1 MVQQPESD
9 DEATIETPRFEPVPL
24 PDDEFKDQLA
34 QVIPHL
40 RAFGRSLSGSRD
52 LADDLVQETLLKA
65 WAARK
70 RFQAGTNMRAWTFI
84 ILRNLFLSQMRR
96 ARFKGEWDEITAS
109 KLLAAPASQDRHV
122 ELGDMQRA
130 LLHLPQPQREAL
142 ILVGAGGFAYEEAAE
157 ICGCAVGTIKSR
169 VARGRVALE
178 DLLTDGKLPSRR
190 EHETD
195 GSRTALQSIMSEV
208 DELSRDRDPRECS
221 RIPTGEIGAV
231 ARLSQA
237 SRYDGFSRVCAEQS
251 PRTSSSERTSPSI
264 AKAWRRALP
273 TPAWTV
279 GGATFTN
286 RLEEACTMASILGL
300 SVFTCLR
307 TRRERP
313 EFQTLRALNVTD
325 LGCCMNE
332 TQSERSG

>member
-1 MVQQPESD
+1 MQAVRRFGATNGGGSVSSEDNEEAD
-9 DEATIETPRFEPVPL
+9 DAVRVELVPL
-24 PDDEFKDQLA
+24 SDPEFKDQLA

-130 LLHLPQPQREAL
+130 LMHLPQPQREAL
-142 ILVGAGGFAYEEAAE
+142 ILVGAGGFAYEEAAD

-178 DLLTDGKLPSRR
+178 QLLSGGKLPSRR
-190 EHETD
+190 QHKTD
-195 GSRTALQSIMSEV
+195 PNSSALAQIMGEV
-208 DELSRDRDPRECS
+208 DDLSK
-221 RIPTGEIGAV
+221 
-231 ARLSQA
+231 
-237 SRYDGFSRVCAEQS
+237 
-251 PRTSSSERTSPSI
+251 ER
-264 AKAWRRALP
+264 
-273 TPAWTV
+273 
-279 GGATFTN
+279 N
-286 RLEEACTMASILGL
+286 
-300 SVFTCLR
+300 
-307 TRRERP
+307 
-313 EFQTLRALNVTD
+313 
-325 LGCCMNE
+325 
-332 TQSERSG
+332 

>member
-1 MVQQPESD
+1 MGAVGAGSVSDNGRGDVSD
-9 DEATIETPRFEPVPL
+9 DLDSQPAEAARAEPIPL
-24 PDDEFKDQLA
+24 SDPEFKIQLA

-178 DLLTDGKLPSRR
+178 QLLSGGKLPSRR
-190 EHETD
+190 QHKSD
-195 GSRTALQSIMSEV
+195 PNNSVLSQIMGEV
-208 DELSRDRDPRECS
+208 DELAGPR
-221 RIPTGEIGAV
+221 G
-231 ARLSQA
+231 
-237 SRYDGFSRVCAEQS
+237 
-251 PRTSSSERTSPSI
+251 
-264 AKAWRRALP
+264 
-273 TPAWTV
+273 
-279 GGATFTN
+279 
-286 RLEEACTMASILGL
+286 
-300 SVFTCLR
+300 
-307 TRRERP
+307 
-313 EFQTLRALNVTD
+313 
-325 LGCCMNE
+325 
-332 TQSERSG
+332 

>member
-1 MVQQPESD
+1 LAEESGAPALPHRAVDFSTAYPNGGSLVQQPASSD
-9 DEATIETPRFEPVPL
+9 DHDEKARFELVPL

-109 KLLAAPASQDRHV
+109 KMLAAPASQDRHV
-122 ELGDMQRA
+122 ELTDMQRA

-178 DLLTDGKLPSRR
+178 ALLTEGKLPSRR
-190 EHETD
+190 EHENE
-195 GSRTALQSIMSEV
+195 GGRSALQSIMSEV
-208 DELSRDRDPRECS
+208 DDLSRDRDPGS
-221 RIPTGEIGAV
+221 
-231 ARLSQA
+231 
-237 SRYDGFSRVCAEQS
+237 
-251 PRTSSSERTSPSI
+251 
-264 AKAWRRALP
+264 
-273 TPAWTV
+273 
-279 GGATFTN
+279 
-286 RLEEACTMASILGL
+286 
-300 SVFTCLR
+300 
-307 TRRERP
+307 
-313 EFQTLRALNVTD
+313 
-325 LGCCMNE
+325 
-332 TQSERSG
+332 

>member
-1 MVQQPESD
+1 MGAARGEGWGRVSERPVDGDDDD
-9 DEATIETPRFEPVPL
+9 DEAEFVRPEIIPL
-24 PDDEFKDQLA
+24 SDPDFKDQLA
-34 QVIPHL
+34 VIPHL

-70 RFQAGTNMRAWTFI
+70 RFQSGTNMRAWTFI

-130 LLHLPQPQREAL
+130 LMFLPQPQREAL

-178 DLLTDGKLPSRR
+178 DLLSGGKLPSRR
-190 EHETD
+190 QHVTD
-195 GSRTALQSIMSEV
+195 PNVTALSKIMDEV
-208 DELSRDRDPRECS
+208 DELSRDR
-221 RIPTGEIGAV
+221 G
-231 ARLSQA
+231 
-237 SRYDGFSRVCAEQS
+237 
-251 PRTSSSERTSPSI
+251 
-264 AKAWRRALP
+264 
-273 TPAWTV
+273 
-279 GGATFTN
+279 
-286 RLEEACTMASILGL
+286 
-300 SVFTCLR
+300 
-307 TRRERP
+307 
-313 EFQTLRALNVTD
+313 
-325 LGCCMNE
+325 
-332 TQSERSG
+332 

>member
-1 MVQQPESD
+1 MLLGDCGRYARATERGDPMTKTNPPLAEDGSAGGGGVAPIPHTPLSD
-9 DEATIETPRFEPVPL
+9 S
-24 PDDEFKDQLA
+24 EFKTQLA

-40 RAFGRSLSGSRD
+40 RAFGRSLSGNRD

-65 WAARK
+65 WAARQ

-178 DLLTDGKLPSRR
+178 ALLSEGKLPSRR
-190 EHETD
+190 EHVSD
-195 GSRTALQSIMSEV
+195 PNVTALQTIMDQV
-208 DELSRDRDPRECS
+208 DELSRED
-221 RIPTGEIGAV
+221 
-231 ARLSQA
+231 
-237 SRYDGFSRVCAEQS
+237 
-251 PRTSSSERTSPSI
+251 
-264 AKAWRRALP
+264 
-273 TPAWTV
+273 
-279 GGATFTN
+279 
-286 RLEEACTMASILGL
+286 
-300 SVFTCLR
+300 
-307 TRRERP
+307 
-313 EFQTLRALNVTD
+313 
-325 LGCCMNE
+325 
-332 TQSERSG
+332 

>member
-1 MVQQPESD
+1 VA
-9 DEATIETPRFEPVPL
+9 DEPQVEADSVVSPDPVPL
-24 PDDEFKDQLA
+24 SDPDFKDQLA
-34 QVIPHL
+34 AVIPHL

-109 KLLAAPASQDRHV
+109 KILAAPASQDRHI

-130 LLHLPQPQREAL
+130 LMHLPQPQREAL

-178 DLLTDGKLPSRR
+178 TLLTSGKMPSRR
-190 EHETD
+190 QHKSD
-195 GSRTALQSIMSEV
+195 PNKSALQVIMAQV
-208 DELSRDRDPRECS
+208 DELSRGR
-221 RIPTGEIGAV
+221 
-231 ARLSQA
+231 
-237 SRYDGFSRVCAEQS
+237 
-251 PRTSSSERTSPSI
+251 
-264 AKAWRRALP
+264 
-273 TPAWTV
+273 
-279 GGATFTN
+279 
-286 RLEEACTMASILGL
+286 
-300 SVFTCLR
+300 
-307 TRRERP
+307 
-313 EFQTLRALNVTD
+313 
-325 LGCCMNE
+325 
-332 TQSERSG
+332 